1 MQQFTVRLKNAPGTL
16 ATLAESLA
24 EAGVDIRSIGAAVA
38 GTHGYA
44 VFTTNDDAGA
54 RAALSRSKYTF
65 LEGEMLLTWVED
77 RPGSLAS
84 VTRALADA
92 GVNIHGV
99 LLLGRREGKAELGL
113 TVDDVSRARRAL
125 HLS

>member
-1 MQQFTVRLKNAPGTL
+1 MQQFTVRLKNAPGAL
-16 ATLAESLA
+16 ATLAERLA
-24 EAGVDIRSIGAAVA
+24 EDGVDIRSIGAAVA

-44 VFTTNDDAGA
+44 VITTNDDATA
-54 RAALSRSKYTF
+54 RAVLSRSKYNF

-77 RPGSLAS
+77 RPGSFARVS
-84 VTRALADA
+84 RTLADA

-113 TVDDVSRARRAL
+113 TVDNVSKARRAL